1 MRPGGNSVTE
11 QLSSIVMA
19 AGQGTR
25 MKSDLPK
32 VLHPLLGRTLL
43 NHSMQAVMAL
53 NPDQMVVVVRH
64 DRDRVAAEA
73 LSVYPPVTIAHQ
85 DEIPGTGRAVQC
97 ALMDAARQGKP
108 LTGTVLV
115 TNADVPL
122 LTTET
127 LRELLERHRDSGV
140 DVTAVSAVVPD
151 ATGYGRMIREGG
163 PDGPLL
169 EVVEHRDATPDQ
181 RNIREIN
188 AGIYAFDAEFL
199 ARALREIGSD
209 NDQGEVYL
217 TDTIA
222 LAATQGRGANAF
234 VLEDVWQA
242 EGCNDRAQLSDLRAE
257 LLSRICR
264 THQLA
269 GVSIVDPRTTSI
281 DVQVQLGRDSI
292 VEPFTVLA
300 GQTVVE
306 EGACVGSG
314 STVINSRIGCGA
326 VLQNV
331 YVQDSVVDHGVV
343 LEPYVVL
350 RSAQIAASE
359 GNAS

>member
-11 QLSSIVMA
+11 QLGSIVMA

-43 NHSMQAVMAL
+43 NHSMQAVMGL
-53 NPDQMVVVVRH
+53 DPDQIVVVVRH
-64 DRDRVAAEA
+64 DRDRVAADA
-73 LSVYPPVTIAHQ
+73 AAVYPAVTIADQ

-97 ALMDAARQGKP
+97 ALADAAAQGSP

-122 LTTET
+122 LTAQT
-127 LRELLERHRDSGV
+127 LRGLLAHHRASGV

-151 ATGYGRMIREGG
+151 ATGYGRMIRDGG

-169 EVVEHRDATPDQ
+169 EVVEHRDATPAQ
-181 RNIREIN
+181 RDIREIN
-188 AGIYAFDAEFL
+188 AGIYAFDADFL
-199 ARALREIGSD
+199 TRALDQIGSD

-222 LAATQGRGANAF
+222 LAATQGRGADAY

-257 LLSRICR
+257 LLRRVCR
-264 THQLA
+264 AHQIA
-269 GVSIVDPRTTSI
+269 GASIIDPQATSI
-281 DVQVQLGRDSI
+281 DVQVKLGRDCVI
-292 VEPFTVLA
+292 EPFTVLT
-300 GQTVVE
+300 GQTTVE
-306 EGACVGSG
+306 EG
-314 STVINSRIGCGA
+314 SRMHTWKIQWLIRA
-326 VLQNV
+326 
-331 YVQDSVVDHGVV
+331 
-343 LEPYVVL
+343 
-350 RSAQIAASE
+350 
-359 GNAS
+359 